1 MTKSCPAIKKGGKAG
16 RGGGGG
22 AGRGAECLAVGGRWA
37 QAEGRGKLPQEM
49 E

>member
-1 MTKSCPAIKKGGKAG
+1 MTKSCPAIKKEGK
-16 RGGGGG
+16 RG
-22 AGRGAECLAVGGRWA
+22 GRGAECLAVGGRWA